1 MRYSTSKKLIA
12 NTQFFFNIKHYS
24 LGDKILKKNGTF
36 FGWGRKKSGQKAITL
51 AKKYHTDFRL
61 LEDGFI
67 RSLGLGVNGS
77 NSFSIVEDDVGIYY
91 DATVPSKLE
100 SILNTYDFDADK
112 ALMQEASEA
121 MALIRNHHVS
131 KYNNAAEVD
140 DDFFKN
146 DTKSKILIITQTD
159 GDASLEYGQGNV
171 FSTKQMLED
180 ALKENPHASVYIK
193 IHPDVLAGKK
203 KSDISIDDI
212 PKECTILDEDV
223 NPISLLK
230 HFDKVYTKTSGMGM
244 EALILGL
251 EVVCYGLPYYAGW
264 GLTQD
269 KQTCHRRTKELTVDA
284 LFAGAYILYTTY
296 YNPYTQKAS
305 NIVDTIKAIATYRQ
319 MMKENDGDLFFFGFS
334 RWKRKHILPFFLPL
348 NKNKIV
354 FCSSISQARTKGIN
368 RESKI
373 YIWGKK
379 PFPEV
384 ESYAKEQNLPLLRV
398 EDGFVRSV
406 SLGSDLTKAYSV
418 VVDSRGIYFD
428 PTQESDLEHLLNTYE
443 FDDEIIQRAQ
453 KLQAYLIK
461 NKISKYNMHKDRKLI
476 LAGLKEGQTVVLVPG
491 QVEDDA
497 SIIYGAN
504 GMTNLAL
511 LQQARENA
519 LDAYIIYKPHPDV
532 LAGNRKG
539 QIVTET
545 ALKYCDT
552 IITDAS
558 LDSVLE
564 LADEIHTMTSLVG
577 FEALIRGKKVT
588 TYGIPFY
595 AGWGLT
601 KDTRQCE
608 RRTAIHT
615 VDELVA
621 TAFILYPRYIHP
633 HTNKPCEIEVLLQE
647 IDKEKNRYNSDKLY
661 KFYIDSRN
669 SLSRKIQ
676 LLIKVILGE

>member
-1 MRYSTSKKLIA
+1 MLKLGYMYYVH
-12 NTQFFFNIKHYS
+12 NIVSIFIGKEF
-24 LGDKILKKNGTF
+24 K
-36 FGWGRKKSGQKAITL
+36 GWGRKKTGRFAQWCYARLGGKLT
-51 AKKYHTDFRL
+51 L

-77 NSFSIVEDDVGIYY
+77 DSFSIVEDDVGIYY
-91 DATVPSKLE
+91 DTTVPSKLE
-100 SILNTYDFDADK
+100 SILNKYDFDADK
-112 ALMQEASEA
+112 ELIQQASEA
-121 MALIRNHHVS
+121 MTLIKKHHVS
-131 KYNNAAEVD
+131 KYNNAPEVD
-140 DDFFKN
+140 DNFFKS
-146 DTKSKILIITQTD
+146 DTKSKVLIIAQTD

-180 ALKENPHASVYIK
+180 ALKENPCSSVYIK
-193 IHPDVLAGKK
+193 IHPDVLVGKK
-203 KSDISIDDI
+203 KSDINIDDI

-230 HFDKVYTKTSGMGM
+230 YFDKVYTKTSGMGM

-251 EVVCYGLPYYAGW
+251 DVVCYGMPYYAGW

-269 KQTCHRRTKELTVDA
+269 KQICDRRVRNLTVDE
-284 LFAGAYILYTTY
+284 LFAGAYILYTKY
-296 YNPYTQKAS
+296 YNPYNQKES
-305 NIVDTIKAIATYRQ
+305 NIIDTVKTIAKYRKMTQ
-319 MMKENDGDLFFFGFS
+319 ENDGDLFFFGFS
-334 RWKRKHILPFFLPL
+334 LWKRKYILPFFPPL
-348 NKNKIV
+348 NKNKII
-354 FCSSISQARTKGIN
+354 FCSSLKQAQAKGIN

-384 ESYAKEQNLPLLRV
+384 ESYAIEKNIPLLRV
-398 EDGFVRSV
+398 EDGFIRSV
-406 SLGSDLTKAYSV
+406 SLGSDLVKAYSL
-418 VVDSRGIYFD
+418 VVDGRGIYFD
-428 PTQESDLEHLLNTYE
+428 PAQESDLEYLLNTYE

-461 NKISKYNMHKDRKLI
+461 NKISKYNIHKDRKLI
-476 LAGLKEGQTVVLVPG
+476 LAGLKEGQSVVMVPG

-497 SIIYGAN
+497 SILYGAD
-504 GMTNLAL
+504 GMTNLSL

-519 LDAYIIYKPHPDV
+519 LDAYTIYKPHPDV

-539 QIVTET
+539 HVCADI

-564 LADEIHTMTSLVG
+564 LADEVHTMTSLVG
-577 FEALIRGKKVT
+577 FEALIRGKKVY
-588 TYGIPFY
+588 TYGMPFY

-601 KDTRQCE
+601 TDTRRCN
-608 RRTAIHT
+608 RRAIVRT
-615 VDELVA
+615 IDELVA
-621 TAFILYPRYIHP
+621 AAFILYPRYIDP
-633 HTNKPCEIEVLLQE
+633 QTNKLCEIELLLKK
-647 IDKEKNRYNSDKLY
+647 IDEEKNRYNTKILFREY
-661 KFYIDSRN
+661 VNGRN
-669 SLSRKIQ
+669 FLSRKIQ